1 MLEGQIKLNNRGPF
15 DTPKQDDRSKILSG
29 NLEDKVVVN
38 IVGKTF
44 VLYCILNQYQA
55 MLPCLGRRKFETTLN
70 SKRTFK
76 SIN

>member
-38 IVGKTF
+38 INGSVWIELI
-44 VLYCILNQYQA
+44 VAEN
-55 MLPCLGRRKFETTLN
+55 
-70 SKRTFK
+70 
-76 SIN
+76 